1 MKFKAAILVEQ
12 KKPLE
17 IETIELSEKLHYG
30 QVLVKLNYSGI
41 CGSQLGEIDGVK
53 GKDNYLPH
61 LLGHEGSGTVVD
73 TGPGVKKFKKD
84 DDVILHWRPSDG
96 IQSEP
101 PKYALNG
108 NTINAGW
115 VTTFNEYAVVSENRL
130 TIDSFPRNKK
140 VSSLFGCAV
149 TTGFGAIENNAN
161 PKIGQRIVIYGAGG
175 VGLNMIQAAKIMKLF
190 PIVAVDRFDNRLDL
204 ASQCGATHVFNSTK
218 YDNDLIK
225 SSIKE
230 YSIDFFID
238 NTGLPEVIEFGYSL
252 INKNGKL
259 VLVGVPRAGENINIH
274 SLPMHFG
281 KKIVG
286 SHGGETLPHYDIPR
300 LQKLCSEDGSD
311 FEALITE
318 EYTLEDINKA
328 IERMRS
334 GEMSGRCAVNFK

>member
-12 KKPLE
+12 KRPLE
-17 IETIELSEKLHYG
+17 IETIELNEKLHYG

-61 LLGHEGSGTVVD
+61 LLGHEGSGVVVD
-73 TGPGVKKFKKD
+73 VGPGVKKFNKD

-96 IQSEP
+96 IQSDP
-101 PKYALNG
+101 PKYSLNG
-108 NTINAGW
+108 NIINAGW

-130 TIDSFPRNKK
+130 TTDSFPRNKK

-149 TTGFGAIENNAN
+149 TTGFGAIENNVN
-161 PKIGQRIVIYGAGG
+161 PKIGQSIVIYGAGG

-190 PIVAVDRFDNRLDL
+190 PIVAIDRFDNRLDL
-204 ASQCGATHVFNSTK
+204 ARQCGATHVFNSTK
-218 YDNDLIK
+218 CDNDLIK

-238 NTGLPEVIEFGYSL
+238 NTGSPKVIEFGYSL

-259 VLVGVPRAGENINIH
+259 VLVGVPGADENIHIH

-286 SHGGETLPHYDIPR
+286 SHGGETIPHHDIPR
-300 LQKLCSEDGSD
+300 LQKLCIDSECD

-318 EYTLEDINKA
+318 EYSLDEINIA
-328 IERMRS
+328 INRMRL
-334 GEMSGRCAVNFK
+334 GEMSGRCTIHFK